1 MSGIKDTATVTL
13 NVNGAQ
19 AKQMMSE
26 LETQIK
32 KTESKVS
39 SLKANMADPKDVEK
53 ARKQLQNYK
62 KQLEEMKSATEG
74 VNKALGNLDVASP
87 RQLEKALKTLN
98 KQLKDLTPG
107 TEVWDSHVE
116 RIKELKA
123 RLAEIRE
130 ELAVQESWWD
140 KLKRW
145 VNDSGATIL
154 ALGLGLDEVVGTL
167 REYVDAFATMDQEMA
182 NVRKFT
188 GMTAEQ
194 VAELNEEFK
203 KLDTRTSREDLNK
216 LAQEAGRLGKTSK
229 EDIIGFVRAADKINV
244 ALDDLGTG
252 ATLTLSKLAGIFGD
266 EAIYGTEQSLLKV
279 GSVINELS
287 QNCSASAPYLANF
300 AERMGGVGAQAG
312 MTIPQIMGFAA
323 VLDANAQA
331 VEASS
336 TALSQVIVRMMQEPA
351 KYAKVAGLDVER
363 FTKLLKDDT
372 NAALLLFL
380 ETLQK
385 AGGMDTLSP
394 MFKEMGENGS
404 RAIAALS
411 TLATHIDQVRTQQE
425 AANTAFKDGTS
436 IGKEFDVQNDTVQA
450 ALEKCKN
457 KATELRVELGS
468 RLYPLMKYFFTS
480 GSAIMKGL
488 LTLVKFIDENKVTI
502 VTLTVATSSYIA
514 IAKLHALWLD
524 RLAVKTLLVDKAN
537 KVLAFSQKALAGVW
551 AATRLG
557 AVALANG
564 LQYLR
569 NGLEVT
575 YTMQERWRK
584 AMAAMKFTTW
594 TGLLLVLASAIY
606 LISRRYREAAESA
619 QTLNKIKKD
628 AISKLGEERSSIE
641 LLVGAAKDETLS
653 LEERK
658 RAIDKLNGIIPEYNA
673 QLDETTGKYR
683 ANQKA
688 LDDYLKSLTR
698 QYELEGAKSK
708 LKELGSAKAT
718 ATVEYESARTNYNNA
733 LKNAASGNG
742 RTFTTSYG
750 AVGNTAVDAVSHFEG
765 VLNQANSKLLGIVQ
779 QENAIL
785 KAYGVDLHKDA
796 INSDSTIPESGNGEN
811 PFGTPETGGST
822 SDTADRFA
830 KEKAWREEQETMAR
844 LYYAEGEEN
853 YSKHT
858 ARMAAID
865 VDYNQMLLNRT
876 DLSAD
881 ERIKVLADYWSAV
894 NKETVSENK
903 LLLETEDRDYQ
914 KLLDRLRSNHL
925 DRLRR
930 EGLNADERK
939 RESEQYDE
947 ALELAELEHLKR
959 VMSIYEDGS
968 NERLEAQRRFQKKE
982 LEAQERHLKKK
993 EDLEREYEEKLKSR
1007 NTVNG
1012 PGGDINILS
1021 EFGQI
1026 EDRILRLKEKRAAAE
1041 AELEGKLQDGLITAK
1056 EYESGLRNIEDAFLN
1071 EFFSPVREL
1080 LDEQTQK
1087 LFDLGTAWATL
1098 FRHISEGGGGLGDF
1112 IEIAKATTAVLCSTI
1127 QTYSQFLEA
1136 QKTIDIA
1143 NVEKAYDREV
1153 ELAQGSSYKVAK
1165 AEKKK
1170 EDALLKIKSEYA
1182 KKEFAAKILM
1192 AVAQTAQNALL
1203 GFTAGL
1209 QAGFPTAV
1217 WLAPLLASL
1226 ATAQGMVQIALIKK
1240 QQQASQAQGYA
1251 EGGFTRP
1258 GRKNEPAG
1266 IVHAGEWVASQKL
1279 LANPVARP
1287 MIDALEYVQRTNTIG
1302 SLRPEDVS
1310 RSITAN
1316 NSLVRIAESGDGS
1329 VILAAAASRMSAT
1342 IDDLTD
1348 RLNKP
1353 FITVNTV
1360 TGDHGYKQA
1369 EDEYTRL
1376 MNNVTPKSKQK

>member
-26 LETQIK
+26 LESQIK
-32 KTESKVS
+32 KTETKIT

-123 RLAEIRE
+123 RLSEIRE

-188 GMTAEQ
+188 GLTAEQ

-229 EDIIGFVRAADKINV
+229 EDILGFVRAADVINV
-244 ALDDLGTG
+244 ALDDLGKG
-252 ATLTLSKLAGIFGD
+252 ATLTLSKLTGIFGD
-266 EAIYGTEQSLLKV
+266 EAVYGTEQSLLKV

-287 QNCSASAPYLANF
+287 QNCSASAPYLADF
-300 AERMGGVGAQAG
+300 ASRMGGVGAQAG
-312 MTIPQIMGFAA
+312 MTIQQIMGFAA
-323 VLDANAQA
+323 VLSENNLL

-351 KYAKVAGLDVER
+351 KYAKVAGLDVKR

-372 NAALLLFL
+372 NAALILLL
-380 ETLQK
+380 ETLEK
-385 AGGMDTLSP
+385 VGGMNVLSP

-404 RAIAALS
+404 SAIAALS
-411 TLATHIDQVRTQQE
+411 TLAKHIDKVKEQQE
-425 AANTAFKDGTS
+425 VANIAFKEGAS
-436 IGKEFDVQNDTVQA
+436 VMKEYEIQNSTVQA
-450 ALEKCKN
+450 TIDKYKN
-457 KATELRVELGS
+457 KVAGLRAELGE
-468 RLYPLMKYFFTS
+468 RLLPLTKYFFTS

-488 LTLVKFIDENKVTI
+488 LILVRFIDENKVAI
-502 VTLTVATSSYIA
+502 VTLALATSSYIA

-575 YTMQERWRK
+575 YAMQERWRK

-708 LKELGSAKAT
+708 LQELGSAKAT
-718 ATVEYESARTNYNNA
+718 ATVEYESARANYNNA
-733 LKNAASGNG
+733 LKTASSGKG

-750 AVGNTAVDAVSHFEG
+750 TVGNTAVDAVSHFEG

-796 INSDSTIPESGNGEN
+796 INSDSNASGNDNGEG
-811 PFGTPETGGST
+811 FGGLSDTGSHTSST
-822 SDTADRFA
+822 SDRFA
-830 KEKAWREEQETMAR
+830 EEKAWRERQEAEAR
-844 LYYAEGEEN
+844 IAYATGESFFAE
-853 YSKHT
+853 HT
-858 ARMAAID
+858 ARMASIAA
-865 VDYNQMLLNRT
+865 DYYQMLLDRD

-881 ERIKVLADYWSAV
+881 ERLKFQADYWEAV
-894 NKETVSENK
+894 NKETIAGNNV
-903 LLLETEDRDYQ
+903 LLEEENRSYQ
-914 KLLDRLRSNHL
+914 ELLDQLRNNHTARLNQ
-925 DRLRR
+925 
-930 EGLNADERK
+930 EGISATERQH
-939 RESEQYDE
+939 EAEYYDE
-947 ALELAELEHLKR
+947 VMELAELEHLRKIR
-959 VMSIYEDGS
+959 NLYETGTD
-968 NERLEAQRRFQKKE
+968 EWLEADRKYQEAQ
-982 LEAQERHLKKK
+982 LSAQERHLKRSEALERKHSSMK
-993 EDLEREYEEKLKSR
+993 AQYFGDNPEERQAKYNEDLSVLQEVYARELTAAGDNAAEKLRIEEAFLQAQNALRRQYDLEAENDSR
-1007 NTVNG
+1007 NSMERAIASSVEWLNG
-1012 PGGDINILS
+1012 DGGKAMSGAVSTLMSGMSSIFSGLS
-1021 EFGQI
+1021 SMVQ
-1026 EDRILRLKEKRAAAE
+1026 
-1041 AELEGKLQDGLITAK
+1041 AELE
-1056 EYESGLRNIEDAFLN
+1056 
-1071 EFFSPVREL
+1071 
-1080 LDEQTQK
+1080 
-1087 LFDLGTAWATL
+1087 
-1098 FRHISEGGGGLGDF
+1098 
-1112 IEIAKATTAVLCSTI
+1112 I
-1127 QTYSQFLEA
+1127 QTS
-1136 QKTIDIA
+1136 KI
-1143 NVEKAYDREV
+1143 EKKYDREV
-1153 ELAQGSSYKVAK
+1153 ELAQGNSYKVAK
-1165 AEKKK
+1165 LEKKK
-1170 EDALLKIKSEYA
+1170 EAEIA
-1182 KKEFAAKILM
+1182 KVKNEANKKMFAMQVIQ
-1192 AVAQTAQNALL
+1192 AVAQTAQNALSAY
-1203 GFTAGL
+1203 GSAAAIPVVGYI
-1209 QAGFPTAV
+1209 
-1217 WLAPLLASL
+1217 LAP
-1226 ATAQGMVQIALIKK
+1226 IAAAMAVAAGAIQVAAIKK

-1258 GRKNEPAG
+1258 GRKDEPAG

-1353 FITVNTV
+1353 FITINTV